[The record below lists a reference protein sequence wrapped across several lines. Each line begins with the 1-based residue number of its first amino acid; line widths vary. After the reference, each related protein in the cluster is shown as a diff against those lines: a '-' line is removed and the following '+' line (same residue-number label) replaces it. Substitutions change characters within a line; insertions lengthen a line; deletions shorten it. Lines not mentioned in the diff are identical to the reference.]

1 MGRPNKC
8 NCICGKCYITAVIIS
23 IYDESSPVY
32 TDGSIYFQDF
42 QTWTNFINEVKL
54 CTSQKIRLGIMVPAG
69 PFSGGNV
76 SDIKNPAG
84 VLPGDTDRDII
95 SFQGYTQGSPRITS
109 SQIVDFFNT
118 ILNNPES
125 SIFEDGPQLLLFC
138 LDNSGSIFVS
148 EYIDELNQAKLTLSQ
163 MHPGMT
169 ILDDISNQDERWLRD
184 AYSGIVDRICPYKCC
199 QEQCYEDIST
209 VDYDPT
215 KSCGLSE
222 EEFNARK
229 GIGGPV
235 RFFQDGIGK
244 TYISSQLE
252 VESNISQVNA
262 MWSYGNNDFYTSIT
276 ANILGDFTGTYPN
289 LPINQY
295 LKCGLSTYNI
305 LHQVPRINAS
315 GTLDIGQQTYQYNGF
330 TQLESSGYGTII
342 LRMHLFKEFSN
353 SNEFDYIGIVISD
366 KSSCNFDNYSGSTGM
381 SPLFTLA
388 NGRDS
393 FQIISFYS
401 LLQYNN
407 FKNLIY
413 NNIPIITF
421 SGLFFTSNNNSN
433 NLNQYSQILNNIS
446 CELNQYGVR
455 RYSVQYNANIKATMR
470 PLYV

>member
-8 NCICGKCYITAVIIS
+8 NCICGKCYIAAVIIS

-118 ILNNPES
+118 ILNNPQS
-125 SIFEDGPQLLLFC
+125 DIFEDGPQLLLFC

-148 EYIDELNQAKLTLSQ
+148 EYIDELNQAKSTLSE
-163 MHPGMT
+163 MYPGMT

-199 QEQCYEDIST
+199 QEQCYEDISI
-209 VDYDPT
+209 VDYDPA

-229 GIGGPV
+229 AIGGPV

-252 VESNISQVNA
+252 VESSISQINA
-262 MWSYGNNDFYTSIT
+262 SWNLFSSVPVSISVD
-276 ANILGDFTGTYPN
+276 ILGNFTGTYPN
-289 LPINQY
+289 LPINQF
-295 LKCGLSTYNI
+295 LKCQASTYDI
-305 LHQVPRINAS
+305 IHQIPRVNAS
-315 GTLDIGQQTYQYNGF
+315 GTLNINQQSYQYTGF
-330 TQLESSGYGTII
+330 AQIKTLTYSDLRLEI
-342 LRMHLFKEFSN
+342 HLFKQFSN
-353 SNEFDYIGIVISD
+353 PNEFDYINIGISD
-366 KSSCNFDNYSGSTGM
+366 ISLCNFISYSGTSM
-381 SPLFTLA
+381 SQIYTLSNA
-388 NGRDS
+388 QDT
-393 FQIISFYS
+393 FQIRSFYS
-401 LLQYNN
+401 LSEYNN
-407 FKNLIY
+407 LKNLIY
-413 NNIPIITF
+413 NNIPVIKF
-421 SGLFFTSNNNSN
+421 SGSFFISNNNASN
-433 NLNQYSQILNNIS
+433 INQYSQIIDNTS
-446 CELNQYGVR
+446 CQLIQ
-455 RYSVQYNANIKATMR
+455 YSVQYNANIKATMR